1 MGFVYFVLWHR
12 LTLLSTSERAKFSP
26 LAPTDGCPL
35 ASAGS
40 SDPFFR
46 EGSWLS
52 GLALLRGALPRGAT
66 PGYTPRRGPA
76 WEGCS

>member
-52 GLALLRGALPRGAT
+52 GLATGLASGLVFFLQRST
-66 PGYTPRRGPA
+66 
-76 WEGCS
+76 

>member
-52 GLALLRGALPRGAT
+52 GLALPKVVVACAPLSLPAM
-66 PGYTPRRGPA
+66 Y
-76 WEGCS
+76 SLKHD